1 MIKVSKIAYLNN
13 YFNRNSRWSGFEW
26 KCRWANKK
34 EIALEYL
41 FKIFNLDVVDGL
53 SSRTESPAR
62 RRSIYKM
69 YIPTLIV

>member
-1 MIKVSKIAYLNN
+1 MHIWIIILTGIQDGQDLNGN
-13 YFNRNSRWSGFEW
+13 AGGQI
-26 KCRWANKK
+26 KK
-34 EIALEYL
+34 EIVLEYL

>member
-13 YFNRNSRWSGFEW
+13 YFNRNSRWSGYEW

-34 EIALEYL
+34 KKLEY
-41 FKIFNLDVVDGL
+41 FFEIFNLDVVDGL

-62 RRSIYKM
+62 RRSIYKE
-69 YIPTLIV
+69 IAPSL